1 MKTKNQLIF
10 QWGSV
15 YLCLILAGL
24 LISPISTFAKQP
36 DVTITLE
43 HKDSLRTLAKQHF
56 GVPDDWKII
65 LYYNG
70 FQNYEDLPP
79 KASLVIPAQLYKN
92 TTESLRKAR
101 ELSGRASM
109 EGARILAKDAIEKAI
124 QLQQDSLNLKNQGK
138 LEEALKIALQAI
150 KSAKSAL
157 SEAQK
162 KKLRAVSAIL
172 ESSNG
177 KVQSRKPAHTV
188 WNNTANKQEL
198 IEKERIR
205 TLSDSRAQILFI
217 DGSTLNL
224 DANAL
229 AVIGKMRE
237 NRIKKSVKTDVT
249 VLKGDVLLLMASLGV
264 KNNFNVSTPDVK
276 TDIRSRKFRAS
287 RDKNNITRISN
298 YDGEIDVKA
307 KGRQVTVKKN
317 EGVKIKQGM
326 QPGKPRKL
334 LPPPLLTAPAANQVL
349 LSTDVRF
356 VWQAIEGARSYK
368 LEIADKRN
376 FAAIIKEKTSAR
388 TDYRWKAPQRGIYYF
403 RISTLD
409 KEGLV
414 GPYSEPLPFSVN
426 TDVAPPY
433 LAVHEPVENA
443 VILDDMVNIRGLT
456 EDKVTLTINDRKVTI
471 ADDHTFSHRLKLA
484 QGPHTIVIKAT
495 DPAGFETI
503 VKRHIILHPEE
514 QLLFLD
520 VPSLLVVNKSSIALK
535 GRIRPRTQVEING
548 QPVTLTETFSHVVK
562 LAEGEHTLTFKA
574 SAPPDQ
580 KANITNTQ
588 IETVKVKVDLTPPAL
603 VLEKL
608 PSYSNKTNVTLAGHV
623 SEDAGVTVNAQPVSL
638 TDRHFKISIAL
649 EEGENLFEI
658 IAQDTAGNQTLK
670 RLTLLRDTLP
680 PKMTRK
686 ALSKSVVNG
695 GDNVTLIV
703 EAQDKGVGLSRTG
716 YFALVVNKQ
725 SFKGILT
732 LNATGDQYEGS
743 IFIPPGITGA
753 VQVHRIRVRDRLRNE
768 FKWES
773 GN

>member
-70 FQNYEDLPP
+70 FQNHKDLPP
-79 KASLVIPAQLYKN
+79 KASLVIPVQLYKN

-138 LEEALKIALQAI
+138 LEEALKIALQAVR
-150 KSAKSAL
+150 SAKSAL

-172 ESSNG
+172 ESRTG

-264 KNNFNVSTPDVK
+264 KNNFKVSTPDVE

-317 EGVKIKQGM
+317 EGVKIQMGK

-334 LPPPLLTAPAANQVL
+334 LPPPLITAPATNQVL

-403 RISTLD
+403 RISTID

-433 LAVHEPVENA
+433 LAVHTPVENA
-443 VILDDMVNIRGLT
+443 VILDDWVNIRGIT
-456 EDKVTLTINDRKVTI
+456 EDSASLTINDHKVAI
-471 ADDHTFSHRLKLA
+471 ADDHTFNHRLKLA

-503 VKRHIILHPEE
+503 IKRHIILHPEK

-520 VPSLLVVNKSSIALK
+520 VPPLLVVNKSSVALK
-535 GRIRPRTQVEING
+535 GRIRPRTQVKING
-548 QPVTLTETFSHVVK
+548 QPVILTETFSHVVK

-580 KANITNTQ
+580 KSDTTNTQ

-603 VLEKL
+603 ILEKL

-623 SEDAGVTVNAQPVSL
+623 SEDSGVTVNAQPVSL
-638 TDRHFKISIAL
+638 TDRHFKTSIAL

-658 IAQDTAGNQTLK
+658 IAQDTAGNQTIK

-686 ALSKSVVNG
+686 ALSKAVANG

-725 SFKGILT
+725 SFKGVLT
-732 LNATGDQYEGS
+732 LNATGDQYDGS

-753 VQVHRIRVRDRLRNE
+753 VQVHHIRIRDRLRNE